1 MVERSNTGLGIA
13 HVELLID
20 LHELDEHVFIVL
32 GRRCRDVYAGD
43 HVDTAEMKLMT
54 KVSLFSMVA
63 GADLYAIGFP
73 DVGVFAVFQDV
84 EIVIVIGKDPVA
96 VAPDGKVI
104 RCDFKGGNM
113 IHRGTSFLSLS
124 TLLYKF
130 AAAACFYGYGPFTIC
145 WSSGRT

>member
-1 MVERSNTGLGIA
+1 MVERPNTGLGIA
-13 HVELLID
+13 HVELLVD

-63 GADLYAIGFP
+63 GADLYVIGFP
-73 DVGVFAVFQDV
+73 DVGVLAVFQNV
-84 EIVIVIGKDPVA
+84 EIVIVIGEDPVT
-96 VAPDGKVI
+96 VVLGGKVI
-104 RCDFKGGNM
+104 RGNFKGGNM
-113 IHRGTSFLSLS
+113 VHQGTSFLSLS

-130 AAAACFYGYGPFTIC
+130 AV
-145 WSSGRT
+145 SSTREYFGGRE